1 MGGSSLV
8 GRIAGVRPVWMD
20 PISLPTCAPTN
31 VLRLALTSGLLGL
44 AAQWCLTLLFS
55 SRIMHRLNLRAV
67 VKSEDST
74 QIVPD
79 AATTKAEA
87 FQQAGYMAHSLI
99 ALLLM
104 GTVSFMGVVG
114 WWFRNHGTNMGHLS
128 HSTPWTRLVAP
139 NDSCRWMAAVLL
151 GFLTLWD
158 IPTSLYISALRK
170 PDVLIHH
177 GVMAV
182 TAATAAWIIPMSYVY
197 FYFGIVEL
205 SSLPLI
211 VYDQLCQWTAG
222 TKTDDSHTER
232 AAEPTVGRL
241 IQWRDRTQILTAVT
255 FTWIRAILFPL
266 VTFGQFLPDVAK
278 VLAFPALAAPATTLI
293 PSAITLRALRYTK
306 WACIGFT
313 ILQLY
318 WFAANLVFPLARG
331 DTSRNS
337 DLVA

>member
-1 MGGSSLV
+1 
-8 GRIAGVRPVWMD
+8 
-20 PISLPTCAPTN
+20 
-31 VLRLALTSGLLGL
+31 
-44 AAQWCLTLLFS
+44 
-55 SRIMHRLNLRAV
+55 MHRLNQRSV
-67 VKSEDST
+67 QKSGDST
-74 QIVPD
+74 HIAPE
-79 AATTKAEA
+79 AATTKATA

-104 GTVSFMGVVG
+104 GTVSFMGIVG
-114 WWFRNHGTNMGHLS
+114 WWFRNHGTSAGHLLHWTS
-128 HSTPWTRLVAP
+128 WTRLVVP

-158 IPTSLYISALRK
+158 IPTSFYIGALRK

-182 TAATAAWIIPMSYVY
+182 TAATAAWIIPMSYVF

-211 VYDQLCQWTAG
+211 AYDQLCQWTAG
-222 TKTDDSHTER
+222 TRTDDSRTER
-232 AAEPTVGRL
+232 AFEPTVDRL
-241 IQWRDRTQILTAVT
+241 IQWRDRMQILTAVT

-278 VLAFPALAAPATTLI
+278 VLSFPALAAPTTSLI
-293 PSAITLRALRYTK
+293 PTATALRALRYAK

-318 WFAANLVFPLARG
+318 WFAANLVAPLARG
-331 DTSRNS
+331 VATSSRIR
-337 DLVA
+337 DLGA